1 MGGPLQCEDPSRK
14 LMMLPNDLLHVSDPV
29 FEGYVKK
36 YAESQKLFFDECAD
50 AFQKVEELGAS
61 GLVPTAV
68 KDHRSPSPPLS
79 SPHTTAARC
88 DTSAASFVGVVP
100 PRPPYE
106 GRAVP
111 HERREFRSRDPPQ
124 HDGRAVPLE
133 RREFRSSAFPTRWPR
148 VATS

>member
-68 KDHRSPSPPLS
+68 KDHRSPSPPLL
-79 SPHTTAARC
+79 
-88 DTSAASFVGVVP
+88 P
-100 PRPPYE
+100 P
-106 GRAVP
+106 
-111 HERREFRSRDPPQ
+111 
-124 HDGRAVPLE
+124 HDGRAVRHE
-133 RREFRSSAFPTRWPR
+133 RSEFRRSRATPPPIRGPRGATRAPR
-148 VATS
+148 VSEP